1 MDMQALSAFETE
13 QHQNGRYT
21 IVKLKNAFE
30 LSVVVPEGVEAI
42 GDEAFRDSGILEIT
56 LPEGLLK
63 IGDRAFM
70 GCTDLDTVNFPS
82 TLRVI
87 GKEAFRDCVVLDVEV
102 PARARVGEDAF
113 LGTLRDKKTREQME
127 AEEEERRRINEEIAE
142 RKAERQRKQDEE
154 REAAEAKR
162 AEEARREEEERQT
175 EERNAFRMRV
185 LRPIAGASSF
195 ATVTFGSYP
204 QTTATPTPI
213 EWYVVTKEMGKALL
227 LSKQV
232 LFPYSLCSGY
242 HWGETGLREYL
253 NEDFLKEAF
262 TPLEQQFIACDSR
275 LSPYGKSDMAETK
288 EQVFLLSSV
297 EVEQYFK
304 LLNKRFLPASP
315 TQYAIREGAA
325 VVKKRSLW
333 WLRCRHTAVEPAKP
347 TRITSPN
354 GYTSYIAPR
363 IGSTVTVHY
372 YHDVDENGRVCQMD
386 AKDIVGGLS
395 AKIGVRPAIWVEYTG
410 N

>member
-1 MDMQALSAFETE
+1 
-13 QHQNGRYT
+13 
-21 IVKLKNAFE
+21 
-30 LSVVVPEGVEAI
+30 
-42 GDEAFRDSGILEIT
+42 
-56 LPEGLLK
+56 
-63 IGDRAFM
+63 
-70 GCTDLDTVNFPS
+70 
-82 TLRVI
+82 
-87 GKEAFRDCVVLDVEV
+87 
-102 PARARVGEDAF
+102 
-113 LGTLRDKKTREQME
+113 
-127 AEEEERRRINEEIAE
+127 
-142 RKAERQRKQDEE
+142 
-154 REAAEAKR
+154 
-162 AEEARREEEERQT
+162 
-175 EERNAFRMRV
+175 MRV

-297 EVEQYFK
+297 EVDQYFK